1 MPHFTHQPAANA
13 PATPVG
19 EASLPQYDFQ
29 PPCPELSKGNNR
41 ADRIRITSDR
51 SHIKFLLDTPDNYVG
66 HAGEIL
72 VLNDDECVFEFS
84 DGSTLNVDAMNVFIE
99 PPIAGLDS
107 TNAYDAFAEILTLVG
122 PGSDDQRAD
131 EVPIDP
137 IPNLTPPATE
147 VQTALELLA
156 EQQIVEPTSNPV
168 SIAPTATGVVDTHT
182 PTTQSTYEWTVT
194 VVDTVTGDYRSSKV
208 LAIYDGS
215 SVEHSVYEDVG
226 AKIKRD
232 IEVVLAAGPTVTLEV
247 TNNDTNTIEVS
258 VARFPIIES

>member
-1 MPHFTHQPAANA
+1 MSHVDIPLPH
-13 PATPVG
+13 
-19 EASLPQYDFQ
+19 Q
-29 PPCPELSKGNNR
+29 PPCSHKARGNNR

-51 SHIKFLLDTPDNYVG
+51 AQIRFLLDTPDSYVG

-72 VLNDDECVFEFS
+72 VLSDDECEFVFG
-84 DGSTLNVDAMNVFIE
+84 DGTSLTVLAENVLIE

-107 TNAYDAFAEILTLVG
+107 TNAQDAFAEILDLVG

-137 IPNLTPPATE
+137 IPTLTPPATE

-215 SVEHSVYEDVG
+215 SVEHSVYQDVG

-232 IEVVLAAGPTVTLEV
+232 IEVVLTAGPTVTLEV